1 MERNQKPL
9 TNDWR
14 EKLFIIVFESDTP
27 QGKAF
32 DIGLLWF
39 ILLSVLAVILE
50 SVPDIE
56 YNYEFVLQ
64 ITEWMF
70 TAIFTLEYI
79 LRVICVKDKIRYMTS
94 LLGIIDLLAILPTYL
109 SNFVFGLQYL
119 LVIRVLRLLRVFR
132 ILKLGHYIGE
142 SQVLI
147 RALKASRFKI
157 TVFLSTV
164 IALVVVIGTM
174 MYMIEGAES
183 GFTSIP
189 IGMYWTVVTL
199 TTVGFGDITPQTT
212 AGRALASLVMILG
225 YGIIAVPTGIVT
237 VELANQ
243 SRPARREL
251 SCGQCGATGH
261 DTDALYCKICGASL
275 ASPS

>member
-9 TNDWR
+9 TSDWR
-14 EKLFIIVFESDTP
+14 ERLFIIIFESDTP

-32 DIGLLWF
+32 DIGLSWL
-39 ILLSVLAVILE
+39 ILLSVLAVVLE

-56 YNYEFVLQ
+56 YNYEIVLH
-64 ITEWMF
+64 IIEWMF

-79 LRVICVKDKIRYMTS
+79 LRVICVRDKIRYMTS

-109 SNFVFGLQYL
+109 SSFVFGLQYL

-142 SQVLI
+142 SQILI

-157 TVFLSTV
+157 TVFLSAV

-174 MYMIEGAES
+174 MYMIEGADS

-199 TTVGFGDITPQTT
+199 TTVGFGDITPQTI

-237 VELANQ
+237 VELAHQ
-243 SRPARREL
+243 SRPARREF
-251 SCGQCGATGH
+251 SCAKCGATGH

-275 ASPS
+275 ANHS